1 MSQRISPFAIGILV
15 VTTFAACGGQS
26 SQPVWTALPERSPQA
41 SPSGGPAGSEAP
53 VTSPAASAAASAPA
67 ESAPAGETVEVTVG
81 TDTGGAL
88 QFDPASVTV
97 PAGSSVSLVFENRS
111 SSVPHNLT
119 LGPPIS
125 KGTATIVDPGASE
138 TLEFTAPDPGDYKFM
153 CTLHPG
159 MEGTLTVE

>member
-1 MSQRISPFAIGILV
+1 MSQRNRPLAIGIV
-15 VTTFAACGGQS
+15 VLAAVAACGGQS
-26 SQPVWTALPERSPQA
+26 AQPTWTALPERSAQPL
-41 SPSGGPAGSEAP
+41 PSGEPAGSEAP
-53 VTSPAASAAASAPA
+53 AASPATSPAASAPA
-67 ESAPAGETVEVTVG
+67 GSAPAGETAEVTVG

-111 SSVPHNLT
+111 TSVPHNLT
-119 LGPPIS
+119 FGDPINEA
-125 KGTATIVDPGASE
+125 TATIVDPGGSE
-138 TLEFTAPDPGDYKFM
+138 TLEFTAPDPGDYTYM